1 LCECHPEAKNDAFK
15 AVLSRVDIFS
25 FNTSQEE
32 VLELMRWVAAAGFE
46 SVRPNDCLEIVDFIE
61 TNADD
66 RAIFL
71 RLLEPSFR
79 RVIYAP
85 SDGVD
90 WLSSS

>member
-25 FNTSQEE
+25 FDASQED

-46 SVRPNDCLEIVDFIE
+46 SLSPNGCLAVVDFIE

-71 RLLEPSFR
+71 RLIEPSFR

-90 WLSSS
+90 WQSVS

>member
-15 AVLSRVDIFS
+15 AVLSRCDIFELS
-25 FNTSQEE
+25 VSQKE
-32 VLELMRWVAAAGFE
+32 VVELMRWVAAAGFE
-46 SVRPNDCLEIVDFIE
+46 SVSPNDRLEVVDFIE
-61 TNADD
+61 TNTDD

-90 WLSSS
+90 WLSLS